1 MLKDLLELNIF
12 GFFLIFARTGSAI
25 AMMPG
30 FSSSFVS
37 PRFALAIALGVSF
50 VVFPRLVYSLPVMP
64 PSVANLT
71 FLLIGEIL
79 IGVFL
84 GTIARTLISALQTA
98 GTIIAFASSMANAM
112 TNDAISEQQSSTISA
127 FFMTA
132 GMVLIFVSDLH
143 HLMLITV
150 VDSYS
155 LFVPGEGLLIE
166 DMAHFMTRKLADS
179 FALAL
184 QMSAPFII
192 VSMTYYIGLGLLGR
206 LMPTLQVFFFGMPFQ
221 LAVQLWV
228 LAITT
233 SGILMVFISNFQNV
247 YTSFT
252 LE

>member
-1 MLKDLLELNIF
+1 MLGDLLELNIF
-12 GFFLIFARTGSAI
+12 GFFLIFARIGSAI
-25 AMMPG
+25 SMMPG

-37 PRFALAIALGVSF
+37 PRFSLAIALAVSF
-50 VVFPRLVYSLPVMP
+50 VVFAPLVSTLPVMP
-64 PSVANLT
+64 SNIANLAL
-71 FLLIGEIL
+71 LLIGEIL

-98 GTIIAFASSMANAM
+98 GTIISFASSMANAM
-112 TNDAISEQQSSTISA
+112 TNDAVSEQQSSTISA
-127 FFMTA
+127 FFMTT

-143 HLMLITV
+143 HLMLIAV

-155 LFVPGEGLLIE
+155 LVVPGEGLMIE
-166 DMAHFMTRKLADS
+166 DISHFMTRKVADS

-192 VSMTYYIGLGLLGR
+192 VALTYYIGLGLLGR
-206 LMPTLQVFFFGMPFQ
+206 LMPQLQVFFFGMPFQ

-228 LAITT
+228 LAITA
-233 SGILMVFISNFQNV
+233 SGILMVFVSNFQDV